1 MKGGVSMFRLLA
13 AALLALAAPLT
24 ASADAVVDGLKGTA
38 RAGAEPVTMGQRVAD
53 GSEINTGPDS
63 RLVLAFDDGGK
74 MVLEQNTR
82 FRLVSF
88 RYQRAAPAQDHAVFD
103 LLRGALRVV
112 TGALAGRSREVYA
125 MRTPQVTIGV
135 RGTDFMVAVL
145 DSSYVNVISGQVA
158 VTNGGGTAVFGAGS
172 IASAVSN
179 AALAAPIS
187 ASALPPAAAGA
198 FSNMGTIT
206 LGAGGASGGA
216 VAGTAI
222 GGTGL
227 GVVTPV
233 VVFGAAV
240 VGAAGA
246 LKSDD
251 AATTTHH

>member
-1 MKGGVSMFRLLA
+1 VVRQLA
-13 AALLALAAPLT
+13 AVLALIVPLAAF
-24 ASADAVVDGLKGTA
+24 ADATVEGLKGNA
-38 RAGAEPVTMGQRVAD
+38 RVGAEPIVMGQRIAD

-63 RLVLAFDDGGK
+63 RLVLGFDDGGK

-88 RYQRAAPAQDHAVFD
+88 RYQRTAPAQDHAVFD

-112 TGALAGRSREVYA
+112 TGALAGRSRELYA

-158 VTNGGGTAVFGAGS
+158 VTNGAGTVVFGAGS
-172 IASAVSN
+172 LATAASN
-179 AALAAPIS
+179 AALAVPIS
-187 ASALPPAAAGA
+187 SSALPAAAGSA
-198 FSNMGTIT
+198 FQSMGTIT
-206 LGAGGASGGA
+206 LGAGGAAGGA

-240 VGAAGA
+240 AGAAGA

-251 AATTTHH
+251 AAATTHH